1 MSSETIPCLQVTEP
15 SSLKTLPL
23 VRIGQTPYHLV
34 RVHVETKV
42 LKGKVQSLET
52 RVEELKEVIE
62 SKVPN
67 YLEIYLNSTNGA
79 LAEEDDSNVEV
90 SQ

>member
-1 MSSETIPCLQVTEP
+1 MKKPGTEKKALKLQ
-15 SSLKTLPL
+15 
-23 VRIGQTPYHLV
+23 
-34 RVHVETKV
+34 TKA
-42 LKGKVQSLET
+42 LKGKVQSLEA

-62 SKVPN
+62 SKIPN

-79 LAEEDDSNVEV
+79 LAEEDIPIVEV